1 MLTERQIRI
10 LNLIIKD
17 FIDTGLPVGS
27 RTISKKAKIK
37 VSPATIR
44 NEMAD
49 LEELGYIIQPHVS
62 AGRIPSEMGL
72 RFYVDNLHELAFPK
86 GESVLSGFNFSKKDS
101 NRLLTEAAKLL
112 SDMTG
117 LLAIVTEPK
126 FSFRRISNLKF
137 VKISDKKVL
146 FVIVTDNEV
155 VKTFTLD
162 GVAIEQSDLDNIS
175 DIILKEFYMC
185 SVDEITL
192 KRVSKLSYYYPKYDL
207 FFEYFIPFIRK
218 CIDEFSKENVYIYG
232 KDELFKGNNVNVDS
246 VVKTIDYLKNSD
258 DVLELLNSEVDSTQV
273 RIGREIGVEEFNN
286 YSIVQGS
293 YEFSSGR
300 TARVAVI
307 GPLRMDYENV
317 MNIVDAFSKSLSSI
331 YMGIHL

>member
-1 MLTERQIRI
+1 MLTERQIKI

-27 RTISKKAKIK
+27 RTISKKSKIK

-44 NEMAD
+44 NDMAD

-62 AGRIPSEMGL
+62 AGRIPSELGL
-72 RFYVDNLHELAFPK
+72 RFYVDNIK
-86 GESVLSGFNFSKKDS
+86 GFTSGSRDSLISGFNFSKKDS

-137 VKISDKKVL
+137 VKISEKKIL
-146 FVIVTDNEV
+146 FVIVTDNEIV
-155 VKTFTLD
+155 RTFTLD

-175 DIILKEFYMC
+175 KIILHEFYMC
-185 SVDEITL
+185 SVDELTL
-192 KRVSKLSYYYPKYDL
+192 KRVSKLSYYYPKYDV
-207 FFEYFIPFIRK
+207 FFEYFIPFIRQ
-218 CIDEFSKENVYIYG
+218 CIDEFSKENVYMYG
-232 KDELFKGNNVNVDS
+232 KDNLFMKQNVD
-246 VVKTIDYLKNSD
+246 VNAIANTLNYLKNSD
-258 DVLELLNSEVDSTQV
+258 DVIELLKSDVDNTQV
-273 RIGREIGVEEFNN
+273 RIGREIGVEEFTN

-293 YEFSSGR
+293 YEYSSGR
-300 TARVAVI
+300 LAKIAVV
-307 GPLRMDYENV
+307 GPLRMDYESV
-317 MNIVDAFSKSLSSI
+317 MNIVDAFSSSLSSI
-331 YMGIHL
+331 YTGIHL